1 MKKGTFLLLALLGS
15 GLLWAHEY
23 ILIAS
28 DFFLKKGENMEV
40 HLFVADGFN
49 VEMERPFQPE
59 ITKSFMLHTE
69 KGTVDLVK
77 ESTKDRLPIIDRKV
91 DFDGLALIGMERHF
105 AHIELE
111 NEAFLDYLKEDNIEG
126 INIDRN
132 KSVQKERYARS
143 IKALLCSGEPS
154 EKDQLYK
161 KVLGHKF
168 EIVMLQNPYLLKE
181 GDWFKAQV
189 LFDGKPLTDRA
200 ITARNRLGNQA
211 AFYQYA
217 RTDVNGIC
225 AFKLNR
231 AGEWFLHATYMQP
244 SSEPAK
250 ADWES
255 YWTSFSFGAK
265 E

>member
-1 MKKGTFLLLALLGS
+1 MKKGTLLLLALLGS
-15 GLLWAHEY
+15 GLLLAHEY

-28 DFFLKKGENMEV
+28 SFFLNKGENMEV

-59 ITKSFMLHTE
+59 MTKSFELHTAN
-69 KGTVDLVK
+69 GTVDLAK
-77 ESTKDRLPIIDRKV
+77 ESSQGQLPIIHRKV
-91 DFDGLALIGMERHF
+91 DFDGLALIGMERNF
-105 AHIELE
+105 ASIELE
-111 NEAFLDYLKEDNIEG
+111 NGAFLDYLKEDNIEG
-126 INIDRN
+126 INIDLS
-132 KSVQKERYARS
+132 KQVQKERYARS
-143 IKALLCSGEPS
+143 IKALLSSGEPS

-168 EIVMLQNPYLLKE
+168 EIVMLQNPYSLQE
-181 GDWFKAQV
+181 GDWFKARV
-189 LFDGKPLTDRA
+189 LFDGKPLADRA
-200 ITARNRLGNQA
+200 ITARNRLGNEA
-211 AFYQYA
+211 ASFQYS
-217 RTDVNGIC
+217 RTDSNGIC

-244 SSEPAK
+244 STEPAK
-250 ADWES
+250 NDWES